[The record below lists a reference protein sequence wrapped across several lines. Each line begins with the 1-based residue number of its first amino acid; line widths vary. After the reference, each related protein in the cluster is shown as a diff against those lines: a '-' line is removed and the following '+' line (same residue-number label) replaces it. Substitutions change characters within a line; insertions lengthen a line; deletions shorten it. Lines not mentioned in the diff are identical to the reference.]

1 MPPPRAAWAALALL
15 VLAGAVRAEPA
26 EEVVTPAGERVASAL
41 DSLHVETRWL
51 AGGYVDW
58 RSGDP
63 KPGPPPPD
71 GIHSHCS
78 AFAAAAAGRL
88 GVHLLEPPQHSPVQ
102 LADAQCAWLEG
113 AGRLEGWKRVASPV
127 VAQRRANRGL
137 LVVACYASH
146 RRDLP
151 GHIAIVRPA
160 AKSRSE
166 IEAEGPQI
174 IQAGVENY
182 ASASLAQGFAH
193 HPRAWGRREVR
204 FYSHELPER

>member
-1 MPPPRAAWAALALL
+1 MPPPRAALAALTLL
-15 VLAGAVRAEPA
+15 VLAAARAEPA
-26 EEVVTPAGERVASAL
+26 EEVVTPAGERLASEL
-41 DSLHVETRWL
+41 DAMHVEAKWL
-51 AGGYVDW
+51 PGGYVDW
-58 RSGDP
+58 RTGDP
-63 KPGPPPPD
+63 RPGPAPTD
-71 GIHSHCS
+71 GVHSHCS

-88 GVHLLEPPQHSPVQ
+88 GVHLLEPPEHSPVQ
-102 LADAQCAWLEG
+102 LADAQCAWLGG
-113 AGRLEGWKRVASPV
+113 AGLGEGWKRVASPL
-127 VAQRRANRGL
+127 VAQRRANRGV

-166 IEAEGPQI
+166 IEAEGPQV

-182 ASASLAQGFAH
+182 ASTSLARGFAH

-204 FYSHELPER
+204 FFSHELPAP